1 MGYLNVNG
9 GVSPL
14 KQRVQKYWF
23 KINGKPVS
31 QKQYC
36 AYQNK
41 PGGDEPGKTTN
52 HPDPCG
58 IKAKHKTDREKL
70 RKPTVLTEQQTKN
83 LKK

>member
-1 MGYLNVNG
+1 MGYLHTKG
-9 GVSPL
+9 GVSPA
-14 KQRVQKYWF
+14 KQKMVKHWF

-36 AYQNK
+36 AYKND

-58 IKAKHKTDREKL
+58 IKAKHKAGREKL

>member
-1 MGYLNVNG
+1 MGYLNTQG

-14 KQRVQKYWF
+14 KQKVQKYWF
-23 KINGKPVS
+23 KINGKPCT

-36 AYQNK
+36 AYKND
-41 PGGDEPGKTTN
+41 PGGDKPGKTTN

-58 IKAKHKTDREKL
+58 IRAKHKASREKL